1 MVTFSLIAITLL
13 PLSVALILNLISRIL
28 CMAGDQILQQE
39 IKDSEIWLSRT
50 QEDST
55 YKRDLK
61 KRIELIN
68 WVLQNMKNPNVEICS
83 LIESRMNETIQ
94 EIKKKASIFES
105 DILDSELRI
114 LDWIFYQ
121 VCMDQQKKLAAL

>member
-1 MVTFSLIAITLL
+1 M
-13 PLSVALILNLISRIL
+13 SV
-28 CMAGDQILQQE
+28 DQILQQE
-39 IKDSEIWLSRT
+39 IKDSKLWLSRT
-50 QEDST
+50 HEEST

-68 WVLQNMKNPNVEICS
+68 WVLGNMKNPNVEICS
-83 LIESRMNETIQ
+83 IIESRMNETIQ
-94 EIKKKASIFES
+94 EINKKDSIFES

-121 VCMDQQKKLAAL
+121 VCMDQQKLLSSL

>member
-1 MVTFSLIAITLL
+1 MTLE
-13 PLSVALILNLISRIL
+13 
-28 CMAGDQILQQE
+28 QILQQE
-39 IKDSEIWLSRT
+39 IKDSVLWLSR
-50 QEDST
+50 EKEECT

-68 WVLQNMKNPNVEICS
+68 WVLGNMKNPNVEICS
-83 LIESRMNETIQ
+83 LIEFRMNETIQ
-94 EIKKKASIFES
+94 EIKKKDSIFES

-121 VCMDQQKKLAAL
+121 VCVNG

>member
-1 MVTFSLIAITLL
+1 M
-13 PLSVALILNLISRIL
+13 
-28 CMAGDQILQQE
+28 QQE
-39 IKDSEIWLSRT
+39 IKDSELSLSRT
-50 QEDST
+50 YEESV

-68 WVLQNMKNPNVEICS
+68 WVLQNIKNPNVEICS

-94 EIKKKASIFES
+94 EIKKKDSKFEN

-114 LDWIFYQ
+114 LDRIFYQ
-121 VCMDQQKKLAAL
+121 VCKDQQKNLE

>member
-1 MVTFSLIAITLL
+1 MTV
-13 PLSVALILNLISRIL
+13 
-28 CMAGDQILQQE
+28 DQILQQE
-39 IKDSEIWLSRT
+39 IKDSELSLSRT
-50 QEDST
+50 NEESV

-83 LIESRMNETIQ
+83 LIEYRMNETIQ
-94 EIKKKASIFES
+94 EINKKDSIFES

-121 VCMDQQKKLAAL
+121 VCKDQQKNWERKLMGYQK

>member
-1 MVTFSLIAITLL
+1 M
-13 PLSVALILNLISRIL
+13 SVV
-28 CMAGDQILQQE
+28 QVLQQE
-39 IKDSEIWLSRT
+39 IKDSELWLSR
-50 QEDST
+50 EKEEST

-83 LIESRMNETIQ
+83 LIEFRMSETIQ
-94 EIKKKASIFES
+94 EIKKFDSIFES

-121 VCMDQQKKLAAL
+121 VCRDQQIKLGKDIVR

>member
-1 MVTFSLIAITLL
+1 MTV
-13 PLSVALILNLISRIL
+13 
-28 CMAGDQILQQE
+28 DQILQQE
-39 IKDSEIWLSRT
+39 IKDSELSLSRT
-50 QEDST
+50 YEESV

-83 LIESRMNETIQ
+83 LIEYRMNETIQ
-94 EIKKKASIFES
+94 EIKKKDSIFES

-114 LDWIFYQ
+114 LDWILYQ
-121 VCMDQQKKLAAL
+121 VCKMRPKEENLANLAYRL

>member
-1 MVTFSLIAITLL
+1 M
-13 PLSVALILNLISRIL
+13 SRIDY
-28 CMAGDQILQQE
+28 MTVDQILQQE
-39 IKDSEIWLSRT
+39 IKDSELSLSR
-50 QEDST
+50 EKEESI

-68 WVLQNMKNPNVEICS
+68 WVLGNMKNPNVEICS
-83 LIESRMNETIQ
+83 LLESRINETIQ
-94 EIKKKASIFES
+94 EINKTDSIFES

-121 VCMDQQKKLAAL
+121 VCVNV

>member
-1 MVTFSLIAITLL
+1 MSIEQTLQKEIEDSIT
-13 PLSVALILNLISRIL
+13 
-28 CMAGDQILQQE
+28 
-39 IKDSEIWLSRT
+39 WLGR
-50 QEDST
+50 EKEEST

-68 WVLQNMKNPNVEICS
+68 WVLDNMKKRHVEICS

-94 EIKKKASIFES
+94 EIKKKDSIFES

-114 LDWIFYQ
+114 LDYLFYN
-121 VCMDQQKKLAAL
+121 VCKDQQKRMATDP

>member
-1 MVTFSLIAITLL
+1 M
-13 PLSVALILNLISRIL
+13 SVV
-28 CMAGDQILQQE
+28 QVLQQE
-39 IKDSEIWLSRT
+39 IKDPELGLSRT
-50 QEDST
+50 YEESV

-61 KRIELIN
+61 TRIELIS

-83 LIESRMNETIQ
+83 LIESRMSETIQ
-94 EIKKKASIFES
+94 EIKKKDSIFES

-121 VCMDQQKKLAAL
+121 VCKDQQKKSATVNHMLKSKGFAEAVTSYFISDILI

>member
-1 MVTFSLIAITLL
+1 MTV
-13 PLSVALILNLISRIL
+13 
-28 CMAGDQILQQE
+28 DQILQQE
-39 IKDSEIWLSRT
+39 IKDSELSLSRT
-50 QEDST
+50 YEESV

-68 WVLQNMKNPNVEICS
+68 WVLENMKNPNVEICS
-83 LIESRMNETIQ
+83 LLESRMNETIQ
-94 EIKKKASIFES
+94 EIKKKDTIFES

-121 VCMDQQKKLAAL
+121 VCVNRRH